1 MMGSLTNFFL
11 SLSRSAGSSAHPLE
25 PGGQIF
31 VIIGILF
38 TVSDSY
44 MLNVNKEPE

>member
-11 SLSRSAGSSAHPLE
+11 SLNRSANSSAHPLE

-31 VIIGILF
+31 VILGILF
-38 TVSDSY
+38 TISDSY
-44 MLNVNKEPE
+44 MFNV